1 MMTKYRVS
9 TSEVS
14 TFLTCKQRWMYAHH
28 PSYNLEPR
36 TLGEALSRGVIG
48 HEALEKYY
56 KAVKD
61 GPSEAAAR
69 KLTQD
74 YVVSE
79 ALKNLTVGDAAKAEM
94 LTSLGV
100 IVTEYFEQAKY
111 LLKEYNI
118 GGVESLITAP
128 LPGCDEIEF
137 AGRVDVALEV
147 KSGPYKGEIVPYDH
161 KFCYNFWS
169 DIPLLMN
176 PQINNYVWA
185 FREKGY
191 RSRKGIINMLRHR
204 DNAQERFKQHEVV
217 TNSDLRG
224 TFIMNHVQ
232 AAKQIVELKKHP
244 KVGLD
249 EGVTRSSSKFN
260 CEYCP
265 FARLCYTEASGEDS
279 STMVKA
285 EFRKNSY
292 GYDSEL
298 DVA

>member
-1 MMTKYRVS
+1 
-9 TSEVS
+9 
-14 TFLTCKQRWMYAHH
+14 
-28 PSYNLEPR
+28 
-36 TLGEALSRGVIG
+36 
-48 HEALEKYY
+48 
-56 KAVKD
+56 
-61 GPSEAAAR
+61 EAAAR

-118 GGVESLITAP
+118 GAVESLITAP

-137 AGRVDVALEV
+137 AGRVDVVVEV
-147 KSGPYKGEIVPYDH
+147 KSGPYKGEIVSYDH

-249 EGVTRSSSKFN
+249 EGVSRSSPKLN

-279 STMVKA
+279 STMLKA
-285 EFRKNSY
+285 EVRRNSY
-292 GYDSEL
+292 GH
-298 DVA
+298 